1 MKEMS
6 LCQGRCLSCP
16 YARGSFLEE
25 LEAPE
30 REAITKKL
38 RGYSGKKNE
47 VLFREGAPADSLWI
61 IRQGSV
67 KICTYDSEGREQ
79 IIAIF
84 SEGETIWVSMF
95 LNAKETTY
103 PYSAICLTDVIVCQ
117 ILRQDFESAIQDTHT
132 ALKIVGLLSNKL
144 HDANERILI
153 LSASDPQAKIARL
166 FLYRI
171 NHQGGTRV
179 TMKLEDIAAHVSLR
193 PETVSRKLGELCDEG
208 ILRKEGQS
216 TFEILDFNELEDIA
230 HR

>member
-1 MKEMS
+1 MKPIP
-6 LCQGRCLSCP
+6 LCQGNCAKCDK
-16 YARGSFLEE
+16 AHGSFLEE

-30 REAITKKL
+30 REAIDQKL
-38 RGYSGKKNE
+38 RGFYAKKGE
-47 VLFREGAPADSLWI
+47 VLFREGTPADSLWI

-67 KICTYDSEGREQ
+67 KLCTYDSEGREQ

-95 LNAKETTY
+95 LGKKETAY
-103 PYSAICLTDVIVCQ
+103 PYSAICLNDVIVCQ
-117 ILRQDFESAIQDTHT
+117 ILRQDFEATIQDTHT
-132 ALKIVGLLSNKL
+132 ALKIVGLLSKKL

-153 LSASDPQAKIARL
+153 LSASDPQAKVARL

-171 NHQGGTRV
+171 NHSGGNRV

-208 ILRKEGQS
+208 VLRKEGQS
-216 TFEILDFNELEDIA
+216 TFEILDFNALEDIA